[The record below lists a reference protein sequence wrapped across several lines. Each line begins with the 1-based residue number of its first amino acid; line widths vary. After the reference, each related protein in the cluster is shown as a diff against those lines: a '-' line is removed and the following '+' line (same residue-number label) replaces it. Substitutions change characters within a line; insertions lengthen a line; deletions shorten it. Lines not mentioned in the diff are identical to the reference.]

1 MSVVSLCPKQPP
13 KLRLA
18 SLSLKPPSKPSQF
31 SPVAYPSSSCS
42 SSTTASEVPSQSEL
56 TEILPNL
63 YISDINVAECH
74 TTLSSLGITHVLSA
88 MSGTVHIPPNL
99 SIRKLQIPLLDTPF
113 AELAAHLP
121 ATTDFLTDALRDKN
135 AKVLVHCVKG
145 VSRSAS
151 VISAYLIARHGWTTD
166 QAVNYVQSKRMN
178 AQPNR
183 GFISQLDEYARSLNQ
198 SPS

>member
-1 MSVVSLCPKQPP
+1 MTAVSPCPKQPP

-18 SLSLKPPSKPSQF
+18 SLSLKPPSHC
-31 SPVAYPSSSCS
+31 SPIAYPSSSS
-42 SSTTASEVPSQSEL
+42 STSTTASEVACQSEL

-63 YISDINVAECH
+63 YISDINVAECPA
-74 TTLSSLGITHVLSA
+74 TLSSLGITHVLSA
-88 MSGTVHIPPNL
+88 MSGSVHIPAMLP
-99 SIRKLQIPLLDTPF
+99 IRKLQVPLLDTPF
-113 AELAAHLP
+113 AELAAFLP
-121 ATTDFLTDALRDKN
+121 STTDFLTDALRDKN

-151 VISAYLIARHGWTTD
+151 VISAYLIARYGWTRD

-198 SPS
+198 PPS

>member
-13 KLRLA
+13 KLRLT
-18 SLSLKPPSKPSQF
+18 SLSLKTPSQF
-31 SPVAYPSSSCS
+31 SPIAYPSSCSS

-63 YISDINVAECH
+63 YISDINAAECPS
-74 TTLSSLGITHVLSA
+74 TLSSLGITHILSA
-88 MSGTVHIPPNL
+88 MCGTVHIPTTLLP
-99 SIRKLQIPLLDTPF
+99 IRTLQVPLLDTPF
-113 AELAAHLP
+113 AELAAFLP
-121 ATTDFLTDALRDKN
+121 NTTDFLTDALRDKN

-151 VISAYLIARHGWTTD
+151 VISAYLIARYGWTTD
-166 QAVNYVQSKRMN
+166 QAVNFVQSKRMN

>member
-1 MSVVSLCPKQPP
+1 MSAASLCPKQLP

-18 SLSLKPPSKPSQF
+18 SLSLKPASQF
-31 SPVAYPSSSCS
+31 SPIAYPSSSSS
-42 SSTTASEVPSQSEL
+42 SSTTASEVSSQSEL

-63 YISDINVAECH
+63 YISDINVAECY

-88 MSGTVHIPPNL
+88 MSGAVHIPNALP
-99 SIRKLQIPLLDTPF
+99 IRKLQVPLLDTPF
-113 AELAAHLP
+113 AELAAFLP
-121 ATTDFLTDALRDKN
+121 STTDFLTDALRDKN

-151 VISAYLIARHGWTTD
+151 VISAYLIARYGWTTD
-166 QAVNYVQSKRMN
+166 QAVNYIRSKRLN

-183 GFISQLDEYARSLNQ
+183 GFISQLDEYARSLSQ

>member
-18 SLSLKPPSKPSQF
+18 SLALKPPSQF
-31 SPVAYPSSSCS
+31 SPIAYPSSCSS
-42 SSTTASEVPSQSEL
+42 SSTTASEVASQSEL

-74 TTLSSLGITHVLSA
+74 TTLSSLGVTHVLSA
-88 MSGTVHIPPNL
+88 MSGSVHIPASLPH
-99 SIRKLQIPLLDTPF
+99 IRKLQIPLLDTPF
-113 AELAAHLP
+113 AELAAFLP
-121 ATTDFLTDALRDKN
+121 NTTDFLTDALRDKN

-151 VISAYLIARHGWTTD
+151 VISAYLIARYGWTTG

-183 GFISQLDEYARSLNQ
+183 GFISQLDEYARSLGQ

>member
-1 MSVVSLCPKQPP
+1 MSVASLRPKQPP

-18 SLSLKPPSKPSQF
+18 SLSLKPPPSQF
-31 SPVAYPSSSCS
+31 SPIAYPSSSSS
-42 SSTTASEVPSQSEL
+42 SSTTASEVATQSEL

-63 YISDINVAECH
+63 YISDINVAECQS
-74 TTLSSLGITHVLSA
+74 TLSSLGITHVLSA
-88 MSGTVHIPPNL
+88 MSGTVHIPASLP
-99 SIRKLQIPLLDTPF
+99 IRTLQIPLLDTPF
-113 AELAAHLP
+113 AELAAFLP
-121 ATTDFLTDALRDKN
+121 STTDFLTDALRDKN

-166 QAVNYVQSKRMN
+166 QAVNYLQSKRSN

-183 GFISQLDEYARSLNQ
+183 GFISQLDEYARSLKQ
-198 SPS
+198 SPST

>member
-1 MSVVSLCPKQPP
+1 MSVASLRPKQPP

-18 SLSLKPPSKPSQF
+18 SLSIKPPAQSQF
-31 SPVAYPSSSCS
+31 SPIAYPSSSSS
-42 SSTTASEVPSQSEL
+42 SSTTASEVSTQSEL

-63 YISDINVAECH
+63 YISDLNVAECH
-74 TTLSSLGITHVLSA
+74 STLSSLGITHVLSA
-88 MSGTVHIPPNL
+88 MSGTVQIPPTL
-99 SIRKLQIPLLDTPF
+99 PIRTLQIPLLDTPF
-113 AELAAHLP
+113 AELAAFLP
-121 ATTDFLTDALRDKN
+121 STTDFLTDALRDKN

-183 GFISQLDEYARSLNQ
+183 GFISQLDEYARSLKQ

>member
-1 MSVVSLCPKQPP
+1 MSAVSLCPKQPP

-18 SLSLKPPSKPSQF
+18 SLNLKPPSQF
-31 SPVAYPSSSCS
+31 SPIAYPSSCSS
-42 SSTTASEVPSQSEL
+42 SSTTASEVSFQSEL

-88 MSGTVHIPPNL
+88 MSGTVHIPPTL
-99 SIRKLQIPLLDTPF
+99 PIHKLQVPLLDTPF
-113 AELAAHLP
+113 AELAAFLP
-121 ATTDFLTDALRDKN
+121 NTTDFLTDALRDKN

-151 VISAYLIARHGWTTD
+151 VISAYLIAKHGWTTD
-166 QAVNYVQSKRMN
+166 QAVNYIRSKRMN

-183 GFISQLDEYARSLNQ
+183 GFISQLDEYARSLTQ

>member
-1 MSVVSLCPKQPP
+1 MSVASLRPKQPP

-18 SLSLKPPSKPSQF
+18 PLALRPPSQS
-31 SPVAYPSSSCS
+31 SPIAYPSSSSSS
-42 SSTTASEVPSQSEL
+42 SSTTASEVSSQSEL

-63 YISDINVAECH
+63 YISDINAAECH
-74 TTLSSLGITHVLSA
+74 STLSSLGITHVLSA
-88 MSGTVHIPPNL
+88 MSGTVHVPATLP
-99 SIRKLQIPLLDTPF
+99 IRKLQIPLLDTPF
-113 AELAAHLP
+113 AELVAFLP
-121 ATTDFLTDALRDKN
+121 STTDFLTDALREKN
-135 AKVLVHCVKG
+135 ARVLVHCVKG

-151 VISAYLIARHGWTTD
+151 VISAYLIARYGWTTD
-166 QAVNYVQSKRMN
+166 QAVNYVQSKRKN

>member
-1 MSVVSLCPKQPP
+1 MSVASLRPKQPP

-18 SLSLKPPSKPSQF
+18 SLSLKPPSPSQF
-31 SPVAYPSSSCS
+31 SPIAYPSSSSS
-42 SSTTASEVPSQSEL
+42 SSTTASEVSTQSEL

-63 YISDINVAECH
+63 YISDLNVAECH
-74 TTLSSLGITHVLSA
+74 STLSSLGITHVLSA
-88 MSGTVHIPPNL
+88 MSGTVQIPPTL
-99 SIRKLQIPLLDTPF
+99 PIRTLQIPLLDTPF
-113 AELAAHLP
+113 AELAAFLP
-121 ATTDFLTDALRDKN
+121 STTDFLTDALRDKN

-183 GFISQLDEYARSLNQ
+183 GFISQLEEYARSLKQ

>member
-1 MSVVSLCPKQPP
+1 
-13 KLRLA
+13 
-18 SLSLKPPSKPSQF
+18 
-31 SPVAYPSSSCS
+31 
-42 SSTTASEVPSQSEL
+42 L

-74 TTLSSLGITHVLSA
+74 TTLSSLGITHILSA
-88 MSGTVHIPPNL
+88 MSGSVHIPSGLP
-99 SIRKLQIPLLDTPF
+99 IRKLQVPLLDTPF
-113 AELAAHLP
+113 AELAAFLP
-121 ATTDFLTDALRDKN
+121 NTTDFLADALRDKN

-151 VISAYLIARHGWTTD
+151 VISAYLIARYGWTTD

-183 GFISQLDEYARSLNQ
+183 GFISQLDEYARSLGQ